1 MFQAIRHVYFLHQYI
16 NTIHTFQVCLKS
28 GLRKKQA
35 FGGEDSL
42 VKFCEW
48 LFRKEHVGSTAIAHN
63 AKGYFIHVQNIKY
76 IYLSIRDIHFYLLYI
91 SGYDAQFILRWIHKQ
106 AKAPSIIMRG
116 MEILQ
121 LEYCGI
127 KLLDSLNFLPMG
139 LAAFPKAL
147 GFDAAKGYFPH
158 LFNKKENWNVVL
170 QGLPDK
176 WLVIVFFKQPDKWLV

>member
-1 MFQAIRHVYFLHQYI
+1 MFIFYV
-16 NTIHTFQVCLKS
+16 NTFQVCLKS
-28 GLRKKQA
+28 GLRTKHA

-42 VKFCEW
+42 EKFCGW

-63 AKGYFIHVQNIKY
+63 AKGYFIHYYIIDVQNDLD
-76 IYLSIRDIHFYLLYI
+76 IYFYLLYI
-91 SGYDAQFILRWIHKQ
+91 SGYDAQFVLRWIHKQ

-121 LEYCGI
+121 LEYCGV

-176 WLVIVFFKQPDKWLV
+176 WLVFL

>member
-1 MFQAIRHVYFLHQYI
+1 MERQY
-16 NTIHTFQVCLKS
+16 NT
-28 GLRKKQA
+28 
-35 FGGEDSL
+35 
-42 VKFCEW
+42 
-48 LFRKEHVGSTAIAHN
+48 
-63 AKGYFIHVQNIKY
+63 
-76 IYLSIRDIHFYLLYI
+76 YI
-91 SGYDAQFILRWIHKQ
+91 SGVSEVRSTQETGVQWRRLVGEVLRVAVPEGTRGQHCDRAQRQRLFYSCTLNIYIIHVLFILGFDAQFILRWIHKQ
-106 AKAPSIIMRG
+106 AQAPSIIMRG

-121 LEYCGI
+121 LEYCGV

-176 WLVIVFFKQPDKWLV
+176 WLV